1 MYKRQDN
8 KVKPEWIADGY
19 VDFLKQLN
27 QWYTDGIIHKEC
39 FTMDADTIRSYISKG
54 AVGATCAWY
63 SRIKMCIRDS
73 FWALLF

>member
-1 MYKRQDN
+1 MKQIN

-39 FTMDADTIRSYISKG
+39 FTMMLTPSVPIFPKEP
-54 AVGATCAWY
+54 
-63 SRIKMCIRDS
+63 
-73 FWALLF
+73 